1 MTAPLWLP
9 GIPYIRSDNNGGSM
23 LGADAYF
30 TWHTY
35 ECGYDVSA
43 SSGARGLITQGTE
56 VHFCFNPVTGELV
69 QILPAN
75 VAGRGLVNLSGG
87 VQTNR
92 QGRVN
97 LQVEV
102 IGRASRPWTQDITD
116 AGRRA
121 LAKLIAF
128 ADLWGIPR
136 THPNGDQG
144 PIDKYAPTNR
154 SVTGWNG
161 PGGYF
166 CHAQVPE
173 NTHWDHGAVKF
184 SDLWAIADAINNP
197 EVDMPLT
204 DDDIRRIWAYKNPD
218 PDVSKNKDAYAWL
231 REGSQPIDVPA
242 LAAAIAAALPDDT
255 VVSDQQLQD
264 ALRTVFGS
272 LDNQPS
278 A

>member
-1 MTAPLWLP
+1 MSAPLWLP
-9 GIPYIRSDNNGGSM
+9 GIPYIKSSNNGGSM

-102 IGRASRPWTQDITD
+102 IGRASRPWTQDVTD
-116 AGRRA
+116 AGRKGV
-121 LAKLIAF
+121 AKLIAF
-128 ADLWGIPR
+128 ADAWGVPR

-144 PIDKYAPTNR
+144 PLTSSSPTNR

-173 NTHWDHGAVKF
+173 NTHWDHGAVRF
-184 SDLWAIADAINNP
+184 SDLWAIADTINHPP
-197 EVDMPLT
+197 EVDMPLSDADLDAIALRVWGYWNKDT
-204 DDDIRRIWAYKNPD
+204 GATGDAYKLLR
-218 PDVSKNKDAYAWL
+218 DASAT
-231 REGSQPIDVPA
+231 GT
-242 LAAAIAAALPDDT
+242 AAATPAEIAKAVNDDAAKRLG
-255 VVSDQQLQD
+255 
-264 ALRTVFGS
+264 A
-272 LDNQPS
+272 
-278 A
+278 

>member
-1 MTAPLWLP
+1 VTAPLWLP
-9 GIPYIRSDNNGGSM
+9 GITYLKSTNNGGSM
-23 LGADAYF
+23 TGSDNYF

-43 SSGARGLITQGTE
+43 TAGARGLITQGTE

-69 QILPAN
+69 QILPAD

-102 IGRASRPWTQDITD
+102 IGRASRPWTQDVTA
-116 AGRRA
+116 AGRKGV
-121 LAKLIAF
+121 AKLVDF
-128 ADLWGIPR
+128 ADQWGVPR

-144 PIDKYAPTNR
+144 PFDKYAPTNR

-173 NTHWDHGAVKF
+173 NDHWDHGAVKF
-184 SDLWAIADAINNP
+184 TDLWTIADTINHPQEDDMAQADIDAINGYTGKLLVAGYTVGGEP
-197 EVDMPLT
+197 HTGIGPL
-204 DDDIRRIWAYKNPD
+204 
-218 PDVSKNKDAYAWL
+218 V
-231 REGSQPIDVPA
+231 EA
-242 LAAAIAAALPDDT
+242 LAKKVDDLSAKVDVLPSGGIDYAALAKAVNDDAAKR
-255 VVSDQQLQD
+255 LQ
-264 ALRTVFGS
+264 A
-272 LDNQPS
+272 
-278 A
+278 